1 MKEEGMAMAS
11 TLYHER
17 FSTVDGSESRSKITQ
32 SRLGDQLDEIAVFAL
47 VAVALFYIAAM
58 SCWFIM

>member
-1 MKEEGMAMAS
+1 MAS
-11 TLYHER
+11 TLYQER
-17 FSTVDGSESRSKITQ
+17 FSSVDGSESRSTITQ
-32 SRLGDQLDEIAVFAL
+32 SRLGDKLDEIAVFAL

>member
-1 MKEEGMAMAS
+1 MAMAS

-17 FSTVDGSESRSKITQ
+17 FSSVDGSQSRPGSPK
-32 SRLGDQLDEIAVFAL
+32 SRLGDRLDEMAVFAL
-47 VAVALFYIAAM
+47 VVVALFYVAAL

>member
-17 FSTVDGSESRSKITQ
+17 FSTVDGSQSRSRITQ
-32 SRLGDQLDEIAVFAL
+32 TRLGDRLDEIAVFAL
-47 VAVALFYIAAM
+47 VVVALFYVAAL

>member
-1 MKEEGMAMAS
+1 MLS

-17 FSTVDGSESRSKITQ
+17 IAPDDGSQNPSKGLK

-47 VAVALFYIAAM
+47 VAVAVFYIAVA
-58 SCWFIM
+58 SFWFVM

>member
-1 MKEEGMAMAS
+1 MAS

-17 FSTVDGSESRSKITQ
+17 FSSVDGSQSRSTITQ

-47 VAVALFYIAAM
+47 IAVALFYIAAM